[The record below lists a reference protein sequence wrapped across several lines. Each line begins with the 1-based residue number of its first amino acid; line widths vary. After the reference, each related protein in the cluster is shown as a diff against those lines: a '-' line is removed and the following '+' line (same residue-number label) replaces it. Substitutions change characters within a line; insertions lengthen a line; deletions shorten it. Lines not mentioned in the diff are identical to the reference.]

1 MHRKGVP
8 ATLSVAVLAALVM
21 ASSCGV
27 EQREEG
33 HAMHAEQAAHT
44 DSEAKSGGPLAD
56 VEMVVVYDNRP
67 YLQGLT
73 PAWGFAC
80 LLRGAEKTILFDTGG
95 DGSILLENM
104 RDLDVDPGEIELIVL
119 SHIHGDHTG
128 GLPLLLEEKGDVTV
142 YLPRSF
148 PSRLKESARAR
159 GAETV
164 DVDEHTEICANV
176 HTTGELGTRVK
187 EQALI
192 VTTERGLIVITGC
205 AHPGI
210 VEMVR
215 HAKDLFEEEV
225 LFVVGGFHLEPVGRD
240 EIEEIIATFRELGVE
255 YVAPCHCSG
264 DVARDLFR
272 EEYGDHFIDIGV
284 GKTIRLADLSRE

>member
-1 MHRKGVP
+1 
-8 ATLSVAVLAALVM
+8 
-21 ASSCGV
+21 
-27 EQREEG
+27 
-33 HAMHAEQAAHT
+33 MHAEQATHA
-44 DSEAKSGGPLAD
+44 DSEGRSREPLTD
-56 VEMVVVYDNRP
+56 IEMVVVYDNRP
-67 YLQGLT
+67 YLQGLR

-95 DGSILLENM
+95 DGSILLKNM
-104 RDLDVDPGEIELIVL
+104 RDLGVDPGEIELIVL
-119 SHIHGDHTG
+119 SHAHGDHTG
-128 GLPLLLEEKGDVTV
+128 GLPLLLEETGDVTV
-142 YLPRSF
+142 YVPRSF
-148 PSRLKESARAR
+148 LSRLKESARAR
-159 GAETV
+159 GAEIV

-176 HTTGELGTRVK
+176 HTTGELGTRIK

-192 VTTERGLIVITGC
+192 VTTERGLIIMTGC

-210 VEMVR
+210 VEMIR

-240 EIEEIIATFRELGVE
+240 EIEKIVATSRELGVE

-264 DVARDLFR
+264 DLARDLFR

-284 GKTIRLADLSRE
+284 GKTIHLADLSQG